1 MPRRRSSL
9 RRWRDLIDG
18 GEVEIDWRAR
28 LHPSARPQISTS
40 ASSAA
45 KESVVERDLT
55 DATAADS
62 ARDGRANRRSF
73 TSEEKLAIVLECE
86 QPGNSVSAVA
96 RAHRL
101 ATSALFRWR
110 AEFGYGRKMKAELA
124 PVVLSN
130 EQSTD
135 KTKPAACRSA
145 ATAGFTAHRHNVYTL
160 AARDHGRRSD
170 QNPRTKR

>member
-86 QPGNSVSAVA
+86 QPWNNVSAVA
-96 RAHRL
+96 RATDLPRVL
-101 ATSALFRWR
+101 CSAGAPSLGMAENRKQNWR
-110 AEFGYGRKMKAELA
+110 
-124 PVVLSN
+124 
-130 EQSTD
+130 QSC
-135 KTKPAACRSA
+135 CRVNK
-145 ATAGFTAHRHNVYTL
+145 R
-160 AARDHGRRSD
+160 
-170 QNPRTKR
+170 PTKRNHPIQRHSLCTCCHCREA